1 VIKLCAAGVALK
13 SDHALWR
20 CRSARATVKFY
31 TAAVA
36 QIHWETA
43 WTTTRLADTCFT
55 PWPVALWVDADPAR
69 VGFEQSWRHS
79 SFNAQEA
86 IEKRFRGHGRAKNV
100 TSSTII
106 YRLAELGLQSK
117 GTTGRS
123 ASTAWPT

>member
-55 PWPVALWVDADPAR
+55 PWPVALWVDATGSDAL
-69 VGFEQSWRHS
+69 
-79 SFNAQEA
+79 
-86 IEKRFRGHGRAKNV
+86 
-100 TSSTII
+100 STDGE
-106 YRLAELGLQSK
+106 YAVAVRD
-117 GTTGRS
+117 
-123 ASTAWPT
+123 WP